1 MERINLLSIA
11 PQPWKNGAGVTR
23 EIAVEAGRSGGFD
36 WRISVADV
44 DRDAPFSAFPGIDR
58 CIVLLRGAGMRLQAS
73 DSTLDHCLLTP
84 LEPFHFSGDVALQAT
99 LFDGACIDFN
109 VMVRRGLFTADV
121 RCHRGEAEVAA
132 STAML
137 MLCCAGEWR
146 IGGRASPTLQ
156 PMQAM
161 LSRRPVG
168 PLRVRPTGGGSAARL
183 LHVRLCHD
191 ATP

>member
-1 MERINLLSIA
+1 
-11 PQPWKNGAGVTR
+11 
-23 EIAVEAGRSGGFD
+23 
-36 WRISVADV
+36 
-44 DRDAPFSAFPGIDR
+44 
-58 CIVLLRGAGMRLQAS
+58 MRLKAS
-73 DSTLDHCLLTP
+73 DGTLDHRLDKV
-84 LEPFHFSGDVALQAT
+84 LEPFHFSGDVALQST

-132 STAML
+132 SAAML
-137 MLCCAGEWR
+137 MLCCVGEWQ
-146 IGGRASPTLQ
+146 IGDHASPALQ

-161 LSRRPVG
+161 LSRRPVR
-168 PLRVRPTGGGSAARL
+168 PMRVRPTGGGSAARL